1 MDAYVTVAGR
11 SQAELEEKSSRF
23 IATLDHVADEQEALA
38 FIAEVRKANP
48 LARHNV
54 YAWVLRS
61 GGERRSDDGEP
72 QGTSG
77 PPVLDVLRGSGLQ
90 NVCCVVTRYFGGTL
104 LGTGGLV
111 RAYSGAA
118 RMAVEAAE
126 RLSVSRCV
134 DITVQVAYPLY
145 ERVCRLAA
153 DCGAKTLDTRFTS
166 EVALDLRM
174 LDGTQQPFLDALR
187 ELTRGAVTPTA
198 SDPFDAVF

>member
-1 MDAYVTVAGR
+1 MDAYTTIAGR

-23 IATLDHVADEQEALA
+23 IATLAHVEGEQEALA
-38 FIAEVRKANP
+38 LIAEIRKANP

-77 PPVLDVLRGSGLQ
+77 PPVLEVLRGAGLQ
-90 NVCCVVTRYFGGTL
+90 DVCCVVTRYFGGTL

-118 RMAVEAAE
+118 KLALEAAE
-126 RLSVSRCV
+126 LVSVSRCV
-134 DITVQVAYPLY
+134 DITVQVNYHLY
-145 ERVCRLAA
+145 ERVARLTA
-153 DCGAKTLDTRFTS
+153 DCGAKTLDTRFTD
-166 EVALDLRM
+166 EVTLELRM
-174 LDGTQQPFLDALR
+174 LDGTQQPLLDALR
-187 ELTRGAVTPTA
+187 ELTRGAATPQVTE
-198 SDPFDAVF
+198 PFDAVF

>member
-1 MDAYVTVAGR
+1 MGAYTTIAGR
-11 SQAELEEKSSRF
+11 VTAELEEKASRF
-23 IATLDHVADEQEALA
+23 IATLDHVADEQEAHAL
-38 FIAEVRKANP
+38 IAEIRKANP

-90 NVCCVVTRYFGGTL
+90 DVCCVVTRYFGGTL

-118 RMAVEAAE
+118 RLAV
-126 RLSVSRCV
+126 
-134 DITVQVAYPLY
+134 
-145 ERVCRLAA
+145 
-153 DCGAKTLDTRFTS
+153 
-166 EVALDLRM
+166 
-174 LDGTQQPFLDALR
+174 
-187 ELTRGAVTPTA
+187 
-198 SDPFDAVF
+198 

>member
-1 MDAYVTVAGR
+1 MDAYTTVAGR
-11 SQAELEEKSSRF
+11 AQAELEEKSSRF
-23 IATLDHVADEQEALA
+23 IATLAHVEDEAEAAALV
-38 FIAEVRKANP
+38 AEVRKANP

-77 PPVLDVLRGSGLQ
+77 PPVLDVLRGAGLQ
-90 NVCCVVTRYFGGTL
+90 DVCCVVTRYFGGTL

-111 RAYSGAA
+111 RAYAGAA
-118 RMAVEAAE
+118 RLALEAAQ
-126 RLSVSRCV
+126 LVSVSRCV
-134 DITVQVAYPLY
+134 DVSIRVGYPLY

-166 EVALDLRM
+166 EVELDLRM
-174 LDGTQQPFLDALR
+174 LDGTQQPLLDALR
-187 ELTRGAVTPTA
+187 ELTRGAVAPA
-198 SDPFDAVF
+198 VSDPFDAVF

>member
-1 MDAYVTVAGR
+1 MGAYTTIAGR
-11 SQAELEEKSSRF
+11 VTAELEEKASRF

-38 FIAEVRKANP
+38 LIAEIRKENP

-90 NVCCVVTRYFGGTL
+90 DVCCVVTRYFGGTL

-118 RMAVEAAE
+118 RLAVEAAE
-126 RLSVSRCV
+126 LVSVSRCV
-134 DITVQVAYPLY
+134 DISMHIDYPLY
-145 ERVCRLAA
+145 ERVARLAS
-153 DCGAKTLDTRFTS
+153 DCGAKTLDTRFTH
-166 EVALDLRM
+166 EVEIDLRM
-174 LDGTQQPFLDALR
+174 LDGTQQPLLDALR
-187 ELTRGAVTPTA
+187 ELTRGACTPAVT
-198 SDPFDAVF
+198 DPFDAVF